1 MTTYIEDS
9 FTYSNPAEWFDS
21 ICGSKHIIH
30 FRQYGNRIKVRLNAE
45 KDYEWIRWGNISLD
59 GKWHS
64 VKKNHSMRVKI
75 KDVLTQEYFIGD
87 LSQGR
92 LVKAGDDYSLIWDA
106 PYPSEYEVEWVENST
121 GDCKGINNYV
131 GSKRFTITNE
141 DIQSEKEKEQ
151 ERTKEIID
159 TVGTVVAGTLVLTLV
174 YSLYRF
180 AK

>member
-1 MTTYIEDS
+1 MTTTFSDS
-9 FTYSNPAEWFDS
+9 FIYSNPAEWLDS
-21 ICGSKHIIH
+21 MCGSKHTIH
-30 FRQYGNRIKVRLNAE
+30 FRQIGNRIEIKLNAF
-45 KDYEWIRWGNISLD
+45 KDYEWLRWGNFKE

-87 LSQGR
+87 ITQGR

-106 PYPSEYEVEWVENST
+106 PYASEYEIEWVENST

-131 GSKRFTITNE
+131 GSKRFTITNA
-141 DIQSEKEKEQ
+141 DIQSENEREQ
-151 ERTKEIID
+151 EKTKEMID
-159 TVGTVVAGTLVLTLV
+159 TVGTVLAGTLVLTLV

-180 AK
+180 GK